1 MKKLEGRVAIIT
13 GGASG
18 IGEAAVRRFAG
29 EGARVVIADVQEKK
43 GEALAQS
50 LGDQVSFQKTDVSQE
65 ADMQHLVQATVQR
78 FGRLDCLYNNAGFGY
93 ATKSITET
101 PIEEFDIQIA
111 VLLRG
116 TFLGI
121 KHAGAVMKQQR
132 SGTIVNTSSVAGIA
146 GGYSSQAYSAA
157 KAGVI
162 SLTQSAALELGES
175 GIRVNCVCPGNIVTP
190 IFVRGIPFSEEEE
203 KRSLETVAEALSH
216 NPLRRAGTAD
226 DVANLALWLASDDSS
241 FVTGQAIVVDGGMTS
256 GLQWSTMTAWANGL
270 YGKLSQQFPA
280 AFAKLA
286 GGQD

>member
-1 MKKLEGRVAIIT
+1 MKRLEGKVAIIT

-18 IGEAAVRRFAG
+18 IGEAAVKKFAA

-43 GEALAQS
+43 GCELAQT
-50 LGDQVSFQKTDVSQE
+50 LGEAAFFQRTDVSNEKDVEQ
-65 ADMQHLVQATVQR
+65 LIQAAVQR
-78 FGRLDCLYNNAGFGY
+78 FGRLDCLYNNAGFGF

-101 PIEEFDIQIA
+101 PTEEFDTLIT

-121 KHAGAVMKQQR
+121 KHAARVMKRQK

-146 GGYSSQAYSAA
+146 GGYSCQAYSAA

-162 SLTQSAALELGES
+162 NLTQSTALELGES

-190 IFVRGIPFSEEEE
+190 IFVRGIPFSPDEE
-203 KRSLETVAEALSH
+203 KRSLETVGEALSH
-216 NPLRRAGTAD
+216 NPLRRPGTPD
-226 DVANLALWLASDDSS
+226 DVASLALWLASDESS
-241 FVTGQAIVVDGGMTS
+241 FVNGQAIVIDGGMTS
-256 GLQWSTMTAWANGL
+256 GLNWSTMTAWSNGL

-280 AFAKLA
+280 AFGKLVA
-286 GGQD
+286 S